1 MDENHLR
8 AFVEAY
14 LKQDIDTVMGYI
26 TDDCLYITT
35 TGPGP
40 GTVYTGKEE
49 VRRGF
54 VEVITADDDGST
66 LDVGAVFVSG
76 DRGVTEWS
84 IRVGDKIVMR
94 GCDLY
99 EFAGDKIRRKDVF
112 RKVMS

>member
-1 MDENHLR
+1 MDETRLR
-8 AFVEAY
+8 AFVDAY
-14 LKQDIDTVMGYI
+14 LKNDIDTVMNFI
-26 TDDCLYITT
+26 ADDCLYITT

-54 VEVITADDDGST
+54 VEVMTADDNGSE
-66 LDVGAVFVSG
+66 LNVGALFVSG
-76 DRGVTEWS
+76 PRGVLGWS
-84 IRVGDKIVMR
+84 VRVDDKVVMR

-99 EFAGDKIRRKDVF
+99 EFEGDKIRRKDVF